1 MLIST
6 AYAQTVG
13 SPIAGLFGP
22 NMLQFLPL
30 VLILG
35 VFYFMLIRPQQQ
47 QQKHL
52 RASIA
57 AMKRGDKVVVGGILG
72 QVAKVGDTTAEVE
85 IAPGVKIEV
94 LRDGITSVNASGRMK
109 EMVKDVGKDAGKDSK
124 DARKG

>member
-6 AYAQTVG
+6 AYAQTAG
-13 SPIAGLFGP
+13 SPLSGLLGP
-22 NMLQFLPL
+22 NTLQFLPL

-47 QQKHL
+47 QQKQL

-57 AMKRGDKVVVGGILG
+57 AMKRGDRVVVGGILG
-72 QVAKVGDTTAEVE
+72 QVAKVGDTTAEIE

-94 LRDGITSVNASGRMK
+94 LRDGITSVNASGRA
-109 EMVKDVGKDAGKDSK
+109 KDAAKDAGKDAK
-124 DARKG
+124 DAKDTKKG